1 MKVTLTALALALI
14 AVPAAAA
21 SVQHNATV
29 QTGDLELASE
39 AGQKTLA
46 LRIHR
51 AAKTLCASEAVH
63 QLPRNIRAER
73 RCVKEATLRALASV
87 RGTTMAA
94 TKQSAPVGN

>member
-1 MKVTLTALALALI
+1 MKVLFTLLALATI

-21 SVQHNATV
+21 PVQQNATV

-51 AAKTLCASEAVH
+51 AAKTLCASEAIH

-73 RCVKEATLRALASV
+73 RCVKEATSRALASV
-87 RGTTMAA
+87 TVPAMAA
-94 TKQSAPVGN
+94 APRPAPVDN